1 MLTTK
6 GKIIYNTLQHLKSKK
21 IIKKIGVSIYDYK
34 FLKKILKNYQ
44 IDLVQAPLNV
54 LDKRLIETGWLKKLK
69 KQKVEVHA
77 RSLFLQGI
85 LLLKSEKL
93 PKKLNKLKNTW
104 KKLEEWQ
111 KNNNKNPLEMNL
123 SLVKKYKLIDG
134 FIIGFD
140 STEQFIEFLK
150 LKNITNKKLPEIKIK
165 KPYLSNPLKWKK
177 L

>member
-1 MLTTK
+1 
-6 GKIIYNTLQHLKSKK
+6 
-21 IIKKIGVSIYDYK
+21 
-34 FLKKILKNYQ
+34 
-44 IDLVQAPLNV
+44 
-54 LDKRLIETGWLKKLK
+54 
-69 KQKVEVHA
+69 
-77 RSLFLQGI
+77 
-85 LLLKSEKL
+85 
-93 PKKLNKLKNTW
+93 
-104 KKLEEWQ
+104 
-111 KNNNKNPLEMNL
+111 MNL